1 MKRSVWVV
9 AVVVF
14 ALALGFRL
22 PKLGNRPFHAD
33 EAVHAVKFRELWEKG
48 TYRYDP
54 NEFHG
59 PTIYYAALPSV
70 AASGQT
76 TFGQLEEADFRRAI
90 ALVGAA
96 IAPFL
101 LFLRKR
107 LGGAST
113 LWAGLFFALSPAFV
127 FYSRYFIQEVFL
139 VTFTVLF
146 LAFAERKQFALVG
159 LMAGL
164 MLATKET
171 AALSFSAAAV
181 AWLVARS
188 SVKNLPWR
196 GLCLGVSL
204 ALISSYTILSG
215 FFTNLAGPLG
225 YFKTFTPW
233 LQRAGGGGEALHAHP
248 WYDYLERYFWHP
260 VPGKALWTEGFLLL
274 LALVGAVHCWRTPH
288 GRFLTVFSLLLTLG
302 YTVIPYKTPWCGLNF
317 LAPVIV
323 LAGMGAAGVFERV
336 RGIGGK
342 VIAMLGL
349 LVGSVHLG
357 WLSYQTSFVHFND
370 HHNPYVYSATLPDTI
385 TLKRLI
391 DGIAESSP
399 AGNKMVVKIVARDG
413 YYWPLPWYLRKLDN
427 VGYYVGALP
436 DDPTAPVLLASP
448 RYEEALH
455 EALPHHKILGLH
467 GLRLGVFYELFVQKD
482 LWESYRKIYPAGDD
496 EED

>member
-9 AVVVF
+9 VVVVF

-33 EAVHAVKFRELWEKG
+33 EAVHAVKFRELWETG
-48 TYRYDP
+48 HYRYDP

-59 PTIYYAALPSV
+59 PTIYYAALPSI
-70 AASGQT
+70 AASGHT
-76 TFGQLEEADFRRAI
+76 TFRQLDEADFRLAI

-96 IAPFL
+96 LAPL
-101 LFLRKR
+101 LMLLRTR
-107 LGGAST
+107 LGAAPT

-139 VTFTVLF
+139 VVFTVLL
-146 LAFAERKQFALVG
+146 LAFANRKQPLWAG

-171 AALSFSAAAV
+171 AVLTFCAATV
-181 AWLVARS
+181 AWLVARGG
-188 SVKNLPWR
+188 VRNLPWR
-196 GLCLGVSL
+196 GIGLGTAV
-204 ALISSYTILSG
+204 AVAISYTVLSG
-215 FFTNLAGPLG
+215 FFSNLAGPLG
-225 YFKTFTPW
+225 YFKTYTPW

-248 WYDYLERYFWHP
+248 WRDYLERYFWHP
-260 VPGKALWTEGFLLL
+260 VPGKTLWTEGFLLA
-274 LALVGAVHCWRTPH
+274 LALIGGVHGWRTPH
-288 GRFLTVFSLLLTLG
+288 GRFLVVFSLLLTAG

-323 LAGMGAAGVFERV
+323 LAGMGAAGLMERV

-342 VIAMLGL
+342 VAIAAAL
-349 LVGSVHLG
+349 LAGSAHLA

-370 HHNPYVYSATLPDTI
+370 IKNPYVYSATLPDTI
-385 TLKRLI
+385 TLKKLI
-391 DGIAESSP
+391 DGLAETSP
-399 AGNKMVVKIVARDG
+399 EGNKMVVKVVSRDG

-455 EALPHHKILGLH
+455 EKLPNHRILGLH

-482 LWESYRKIYPAGDD
+482 LWESYRKTHPAGDD
-496 EED
+496 EDE